1 MDHRERTGSSSIEN
15 EGIVQAGWARDMI
28 GADDTIVAISTAS
41 GRAAIGVVR
50 MSGPNAHAI
59 ARRCLSRWPGQPRAS
74 VLAEV
79 RDPVGGATIDEAVI
93 VRYDAPHSFTGE
105 DLVEISGHG
114 GFLSPPA
121 VTALLIREG
130 ARQAEPGEFTRRAV
144 LSGKLDLL
152 QAEGIAS
159 IVDARTEAARRS
171 ALHHTDGGAS
181 RQIGILRSALLDLEA
196 LLAYEIDFP
205 EEDDGP
211 VPQERIDHALAEAQR
226 QVDVLLSSVRLGEVV
241 RDGAVVVLAGPPNVG
256 KSSLFNALLGVERAI
271 VHETPGTTRDAIE
284 ATIEVNRWPLRLV
297 DTAGL
302 RESDNEIERTGVEV
316 SHRYLAGAHLVLLC
330 GVTPEDINAATEAV
344 RRITSVPQLAVW
356 TKADIHERSA
366 ADESSGV
373 RVSARNREGLME
385 LLESIE
391 RLLDV
396 SYGSLDPDMPLLTRA
411 RHQSALNEAAQ
422 ELAAFRDL
430 RATNAVPVSIAAV
443 HLRSAVHVLETLVG
457 AVDVD
462 DVLARVFTT
471 FCVGK

>member
-1 MDHRERTGSSSIEN
+1 
-15 EGIVQAGWARDMI
+15 MI
-28 GADDTIVAISTAS
+28 TAADDTIVAVSTAS

-50 MSGPNAHAI
+50 LSGPNAHAI
-59 ARRCLSRWPGQPRAS
+59 ARRCLSRWPEQPRVS
-74 VLAEV
+74 LLAEV
-79 RDPVGGATIDEAVI
+79 RDPVAGASIDQAVV
-93 VRYDAPHSFTGE
+93 VRYDEPHSYTGE

-114 GFLSPPA
+114 GLLSPPA

-144 LSGKLDLL
+144 LNGKLDIL

-159 IVDARTEAARRS
+159 VVDARTEAARRG
-171 ALHHTDGGAS
+171 ALHHMDGGAS
-181 RQIGILRSALLDLEA
+181 RQIGMLRNALLDLEA

-205 EEDDGP
+205 DEDDGP
-211 VPQERIDHALAEAQR
+211 VPPERIDRALAEAQR

-302 RESDNEIERTGVEV
+302 RESDSEVERTGVEV
-316 SHRYLAGAHLVLLC
+316 SHRYLAGAHLVLVC
-330 GVTPEDINAATEAV
+330 GETSEDIDATTEAV
-344 RRITSVPQLAVW
+344 HRITTVPHVQVW
-356 TKADIHERSA
+356 TKSDIHEGSV
-366 ADESSGV
+366 ADGRSGV
-373 RVSARNREGLME
+373 RVSAHEREGLME

-391 RLLDV
+391 RELDA
-396 SYGSLDPDMPLLTRA
+396 SYGSLDPDLPLLTRA

-422 ELAAFRDL
+422 ELAAFRDSK
-430 RATNAVPVSIAAV
+430 AANVVPVSIAAV
-443 HLRSAVHVLETLVG
+443 HLRSAVHALETLVG
-457 AVDVD
+457 AVEIEE
-462 DVLARVFTT
+462 VLARVFST